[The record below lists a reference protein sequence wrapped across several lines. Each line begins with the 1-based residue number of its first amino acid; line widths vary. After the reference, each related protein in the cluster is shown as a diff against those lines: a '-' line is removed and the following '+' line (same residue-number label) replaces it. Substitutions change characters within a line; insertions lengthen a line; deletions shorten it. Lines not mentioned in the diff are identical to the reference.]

1 MFWHEYAKIPRHTSQ
16 NAITEG
22 DFKCILTRN
31 CEGTEQLREVTDK
44 TVRKQCKYE
53 EEHTVKKYGVNELRQ
68 MFLDFFES
76 KGHLVMNSFSLVPQN
91 DNSLLLINAGM
102 APLKPY
108 FTGAEI
114 PPRTRVATCQ
124 KCIRTGDIENVGK
137 TARHGT
143 FFEMLGN
150 FSFGDYFK
158 HEAIAWSWEFLT
170 KVVGLDENRLYPS
183 VYEEDDEAFDIWN
196 KEIGVPADRIFRFG
210 KEDNFW
216 EHGAG
221 PCGPCSEIYYDRGE
235 KYGCGK
241 PGCTVGCD
249 CDRYMEV
256 WNNVFTQ
263 FENDGEGHYE
273 TLKQKN
279 IDTGMGLERLAVVVQ
294 DVDSIFDVDTLC
306 ALRNKVCEVAGKTY
320 GVHHDDDV
328 SIRLITDHMRSA
340 TFLISDGVMPTNE
353 GRGYVLRRLIRR
365 AARHGRLL
373 GIEGPFLEKLS
384 ETVIEGS
391 KDGYPEL
398 EEKKTFI
405 LNVLH
410 NEESQFNKTID
421 QGLKILADLE
431 AEMKEAGKSVL
442 GGSDAFRLY
451 DTYGFP
457 IDLTK
462 EILEEKGYTI
472 DEDGFKEEMEVQRK
486 RARESRAVSNY
497 MGADAT
503 VYDEIDR
510 NITTEFDGYDKLE
523 AASKVTVLTTETEIV
538 DSLMEGQKGTIFVE
552 KTPFYATMGGQE
564 GDTGVIS
571 TANGVFRVEDT
582 IKLRGGK
589 YGHVGV
595 MESGMIANGD
605 EVTLKVDEQERKD
618 TCKNHSATHLLQKAL
633 KTVLGAHVEQK
644 GSLVNPTRLR
654 FDFAHFQ
661 AMTAEEIAE
670 VEALV
675 NKEIQAAL
683 PVTTQVMGI
692 EEAKK
697 TGAMALFGEKYGDE
711 VRVVSMGDFSVEL
724 CGGTHVANTANITLF
739 KIVSEAGVAAGVR
752 RIEALTGN
760 NVIEYYRQMEENLH
774 TIAKTLKT
782 SPAEIPEKIAHLQ
795 KEVKELQSENESL
808 KSKMAQD
815 SLGNVMDQV
824 VEVKGVKVLAAAVD
838 GVDMNGLR
846 DLGDQLKEKLGEGVV
861 VLASAKDGKVSL
873 LAMATQ
879 GAMDKGAHAG
889 NLIKA
894 AAAIVGGGG
903 GGRPNMAQAGGKN
916 PDKIPEAIAKIAE
929 LVEGQLK

>member
-1 MFWHEYAKIPRHTSQ
+1 MFLGK
-16 NAITEG
+16 
-22 DFKCILTRN
+22 LRN
-31 CEGTEQLREVTDK
+31 RGASDSN
-44 TVRKQCKYE
+44 KYE

-320 GVHHDDDV
+320 GVNHEDDV

-564 GDTGVIS
+564 GDTGVIT

-595 MESGMIANGD
+595 MESGMISNGD

-661 AMTAEEIAE
+661 AMTPEEIAE
-670 VEALV
+670 TEALV

-683 PVTTQVMGI
+683 PVTTQIMGI

-782 SPAEIPEKIAHLQ
+782 SPAEITEKITHLQ

-824 VEVKGVKVLAAAVD
+824 VEVKGVKVLASAVD

-879 GAMDKGAHAG
+879 SAMDKGAHAG

-916 PDKIPEAIAKIAE
+916 PDKIPEAIAKVAE